1 MATPERVEQRKLTS
15 AAGERFV
22 AADRRSASCFGWH
35 FAHFSPSLRILPEHE
50 MKLLQVCV
58 FVCVR
63 ACVLLHHLEFNSLL
77 FIGMN
82 VT

>member
-1 MATPERVEQRKLTS
+1 MATPEQVEQRKLPS
-15 AAGERFV
+15 ASGEWFV
-22 AADRRSASCFGWH
+22 AADRRSTSCFGWR
-35 FAHFSPSLRILPEHE
+35 FTRFNPSLRILPEHE

-58 FVCVR
+58 FVCLR